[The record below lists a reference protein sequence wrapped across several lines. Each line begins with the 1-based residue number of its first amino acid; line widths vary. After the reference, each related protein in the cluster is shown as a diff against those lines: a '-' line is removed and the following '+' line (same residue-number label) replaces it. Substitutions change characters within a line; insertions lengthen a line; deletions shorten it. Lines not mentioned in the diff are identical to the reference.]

1 MFADNTLT
9 PKEAVRLCALGTLAL
24 GPTRYGGLANSI
36 RHFIS
41 RITGPSLERM
51 GTPQ

>member
-9 PKEAVRLCALGTLAL
+9 PEEAVRLCALGTMAL
-24 GPTRYGGLANSI
+24 RPMTYAGLANSI

-41 RITGPSLERM
+41 RITEEI
-51 GTPQ
+51 

>member
-24 GPTRYGGLANSI
+24 GPTRYGALAN
-36 RHFIS
+36 
-41 RITGPSLERM
+41 
-51 GTPQ
+51 